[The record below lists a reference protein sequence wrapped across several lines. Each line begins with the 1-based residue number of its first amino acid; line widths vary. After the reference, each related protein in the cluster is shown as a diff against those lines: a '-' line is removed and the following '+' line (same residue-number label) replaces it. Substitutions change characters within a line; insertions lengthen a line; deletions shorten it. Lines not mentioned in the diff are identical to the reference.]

1 LKKPDFSARVF
12 MAKVTIKDIAALL
25 STSPKTVSKALNN
38 QPGVSEELRQKIK
51 DTAQALNYI
60 PNIFGKGLSGQSLN
74 TIGFIV
80 PDNVNPSYSV
90 VLRGAEKKAAEFHYN
105 LILCNSNEDVQ
116 REQELTLMLIG
127 KHVDGVIICPAYH
140 PEANPNI
147 ALLQQFG
154 MPYILFNRTIPH
166 QKHPCVKTDNFRA
179 GYLAGQYLFA
189 KGHTQVLHVTC
200 RDSVIAVEERING
213 LKAAFQEVHVSIPP
227 ANIYRRCDMSIESA
241 YTEMMAVLNTRQ
253 DFTAVL
259 AFNDIIAFGVMKAIR
274 TLKYRIPADIAVMGF
289 DNLLFSDVCLTPLT
303 TVNQNLYAIGTTAM
317 ETLLQQIQREKH
329 GEIPAI
335 PEPFIVER
343 ESV

>member
-1 LKKPDFSARVF
+1 
-12 MAKVTIKDIAALL
+12 MAKVTLKDIAALVN
-25 STSPKTVSKALNN
+25 TSPKTVSKALNN
-38 QPGVSEELRQKIK
+38 QPGVSEELRRKIK
-51 DTAQALNYI
+51 DTALNLNYV
-60 PNIFGKGLSGQSLN
+60 PNIFGKGLSGQSLK
-74 TIGFIV
+74 TVGFIV

-90 VLRGAEKKAAEFHYN
+90 VLRGAEKKAAESHYN

-116 REQELTLMLIG
+116 REQELTLMLIS

-140 PEANPNI
+140 PDANPNI

-154 MPYILFNRTIPH
+154 MPYILFNRTIPR
-166 QKHPCVKTDNFRA
+166 QQHPCVKTDNFRA
-179 GYLAGQYLFA
+179 GCLAGQYLLA
-189 KGHTQVLHVTC
+189 KGHTRVLHVTC

-213 LKAAFQEVHVSIPP
+213 LKAAFQDARIAFPP
-227 ANIYRRCDMSIESA
+227 ANIYRCCEMSIPSA
-241 YTEMMAVLNTRQ
+241 RREMLPILAARQ

-259 AFNDIIAFGVMKAIR
+259 AFNDIIAFGVMKALR
-274 TLKYRIPADIAVMGF
+274 ESQYRIPADMAVMGF

-317 ETLLQQIQREKH
+317 EVLLQQIH
-329 GEIPAI
+329 GETRGAVPAI